1 EQLPCPAGG
10 ATLRLKMYPRFPMI
24 GLPPELLK
32 FRGSVFAKV
41 TTVGDTRVPAATIV
55 AMLPPV
61 TITRSP
67 ACSPTPAAL
76 IAGKAGTGAGT
87 GGDRVIVEPELSPH
101 VSSLRG
107 NG

>member
-1 EQLPCPAGG
+1 M
-10 ATLRLKMYPRFPMI
+10 T
-24 GLPPELLK
+24 
-32 FRGSVFAKV
+32 S
-41 TTVGDTRVPAATIV
+41 ATIV

-87 GGDRVIVEPELSPH
+87 GGVNVIVEPELTTQVYWFS
-101 VSSLRG
+101 G
-107 NG
+107 NA